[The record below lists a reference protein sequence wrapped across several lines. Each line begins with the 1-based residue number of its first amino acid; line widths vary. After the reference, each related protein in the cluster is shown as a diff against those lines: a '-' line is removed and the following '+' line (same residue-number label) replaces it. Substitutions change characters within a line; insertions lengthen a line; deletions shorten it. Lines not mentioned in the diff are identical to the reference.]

1 MIRNIGHIGIMVKD
15 LDLAIESYTKG
26 LGMVLEKR
34 TENPD
39 LKQRA
44 GLLRMGALEIELLEF
59 KDPDLPVPKAIHA
72 GNPGL
77 NHFCIEVS
85 QLDKTIRELEAKGF
99 HLIEGFPRQG
109 IHGRIAF
116 VSPPHAPEERIE
128 LLEVK

>member
-1 MIRNIGHIGIMVKD
+1 MIRNIGHIGVMVKD
-15 LDLAIESYTKG
+15 LDQAIESYTKG

-39 LKQRA
+39 LKLRA
-44 GLLRMGALEIELLEF
+44 GILRMGPLEIELLEF
-59 KDPDLPVPKAIHA
+59 KDPTLPVPRAIHA

-77 NHFCIEVS
+77 HHLCLEVS
-85 QLDKTIRELEAKGF
+85 RLDDTISELKAKGF
-99 HLIEGFPRQG
+99 QLIEGFPRQG

-128 LLEVK
+128 LLEVE